1 VAVAFHD
8 VINRSK
14 DLAMDEFTTLPRS
27 GFSDCLIR
35 ENGLGRGQ
43 FERWLFY
50 PGMLFEA
57 ESEWWGDQAARNRPH
72 EGLDICLY
80 QNRRNQVCT
89 LDENTKIPAMYDGVV
104 VGVIKDFLGQ
114 TIVMEHR
121 DLGGE
126 SGLHCYTF
134 FGHTRPAEGLAAG
147 RSVTGGE
154 PIALLSGVRGSK
166 RGMLPHLHLSVSL
179 ASIAVPY
186 DRLHWRHIS
195 TSSALTLIDP
205 LQLLTQPVAVTDEA

>member
-1 VAVAFHD
+1 
-8 VINRSK
+8 
-14 DLAMDEFTTLPRS
+14 MDKFTTLPRS

-35 ENGLGRGQ
+35 KNGLGRSQ

-50 PGMLFEA
+50 PGMLFETA
-57 ESEWWGDQAARNRPH
+57 SEWWGDRATRNRPH

-80 QNRRNQVCT
+80 QNRRNQICP
-89 LDENTKIPAMYDGVV
+89 LDENTKIPAMFDGVV

-121 DLGGE
+121 NLGSE
-126 SGLHCYTF
+126 SGVHCYTF
-134 FGHTRPAEGLAAG
+134 FGHTRPTEGLAPG
-147 RSVTGGE
+147 QSVKEGE

-166 RGMLPHLHLSVSL
+166 RGMLPHLHLSVGL
-179 ASIAVPY
+179 ASSAIPH
-186 DRLHWRHIS
+186 DRLHWRHIG

-205 LQLLTQPVAVTDEA
+205 LQLLTQPVAITDEA

>member
-1 VAVAFHD
+1 METYT
-8 VINRSK
+8 NRSK
-14 DLAMDEFTTLPRS
+14 DLAMDEFSTLPRS

-35 ENGLGRGQ
+35 ENGLGRQQ

-57 ESEWWGDQAARNRPH
+57 ATEWWGDQAARNRPH

-80 QNRRNQVCT
+80 QNRRNQICT
-89 LDENTKIPAMYDGVV
+89 LDENTKIPAMFDGVV

-121 DLGGE
+121 DPGGE
-126 SGLHCYTF
+126 SGARCYTF
-134 FGHTRPAEGLAAG
+134 FGHIRPTEGLAPG
-147 RSVTGGE
+147 RSVTEGE

-166 RGMLPHLHLSVSL
+166 RGMLPHLHLSVGL
-179 ASIAVPY
+179 ASSAVPH
-186 DRLHWRHIS
+186 DRLHWRYIG
-195 TSSALTLIDP
+195 TSSALALIDP
-205 LQLLTQPVAVTDEA
+205 LQLLTQPVAVTDKA

>member
-1 VAVAFHD
+1 
-8 VINRSK
+8 
-14 DLAMDEFTTLPRS
+14 MDEFTTLPRS
-27 GFSDCLIR
+27 GFGDCLIR

-57 ESEWWGDQAARNRPH
+57 ASEWWGDQAARTRPH

-126 SGLHCYTF
+126 SGVRCYTF
-134 FGHTRPAEGLAAG
+134 FGHTRPTEGLAPG
-147 RSVTGGE
+147 RSVTEGE
-154 PIALLSGVRGSK
+154 PIALLSGVGGSK
-166 RGMLPHLHLSVSL
+166 RGMLPHLHLSVGL
-179 ASIAVPY
+179 ASSAIPH
-186 DRLHWRHIS
+186 DRLHWRHIG